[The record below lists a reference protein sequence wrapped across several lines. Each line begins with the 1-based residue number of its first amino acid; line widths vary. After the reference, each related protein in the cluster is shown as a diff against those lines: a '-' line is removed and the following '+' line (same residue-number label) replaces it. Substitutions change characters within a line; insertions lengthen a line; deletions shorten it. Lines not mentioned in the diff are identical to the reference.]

1 MDFMTFEKIAKNN
14 QSEEGVIA
22 RFYDRAVK
30 TGRIDKQGF
39 PIFENVCFCEIRL
52 KDNNSEVFDQ
62 PASDEKKKRF
72 PTEYA
77 RYLLGKKQEEEGT
90 PLEQFAFLSLSEIES
105 LKIRG
110 IFTVEAL
117 SEIGEE
123 KAQDLGIS
131 KEYALAQKFKERASS
146 NNILVQWQEK
156 EENYKA
162 KIKKLE
168 EQLKVLKKKLANLK
182 GE

>member
-1 MDFMTFEKIAKNN
+1 MAELRCQNN

-117 SEIGEE
+117 AGLDEETARLIGVLSEN
-123 KAQDLGIS
+123 KAAKLFLQQAKGH
-131 KEYALAQKFKERASS
+131 KALIEAQKREERYLAEIDFLKSQIEKLRRL
-146 NNILVQWQEK
+146 NNR
-156 EENYKA
+156 A
-162 KIKKLE
+162 KK
-168 EQLKVLKKKLANLK
+168 
-182 GE
+182 